1 MPNGDDHYEPT
12 IVERVQA
19 LVQENK
25 RQQAEIR
32 RLEEMVKDR
41 DKKIEALK
49 TSLMLL
55 RKEE

>member
-25 RQQAEIR
+25 RQGEKIEQLR
-32 RLEEMVKDR
+32 KMVEDR

-49 TSLMLL
+49 TSLTLL